1 MSMLSEVSAYLA
13 SNSVGVVGTSIFLDY
28 LPDAPDTVVALFAYP
43 GAGPTSMMGGASGAA
58 VVRNPRLQ
66 VLTRGTPD
74 GAGTVAA
81 RAAIDSIYALLEQ
94 VVNTTLSSVRY
105 LSIEA
110 VDEPALLERDDTQR
124 PVYVCNFEVMK
135 YPS

>member
-1 MSMLSEVSAYLA
+1 MGMLDEVSTYLQT
-13 SNSVGVVGTSIFLDY
+13 NGVGTVGTVVFLDY
-28 LPDAPDTVVALFAYP
+28 LPDTPDTVVSLFANP
-43 GAGPTSMMGGASGAA
+43 GSPPTTVMGGSSGAA

-66 VLTRGTPD
+66 VFTRGTAD
-74 GAGTVAA
+74 GAGVVAA
-81 RAAIDSIYALLEQ
+81 RVAIDAIYALLEQ

-110 VDEPALLERDDTQR
+110 VDEPALLERDEQQR